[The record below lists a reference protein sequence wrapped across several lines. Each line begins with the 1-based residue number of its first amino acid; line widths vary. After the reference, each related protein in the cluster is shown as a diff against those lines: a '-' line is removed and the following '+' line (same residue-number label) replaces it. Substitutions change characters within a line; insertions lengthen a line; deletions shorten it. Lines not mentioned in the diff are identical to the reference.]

1 MARPASLAASGGVGT
16 GGRIGSAGQL
26 RVDSRCSFPREMKRS
41 RFPFGSQAGQGL
53 GTGSLKVHN
62 EPVTK
67 DTNPGFGKVPKD
79 RE

>member
-1 MARPASLAASGGVGT
+1 MGRPASLAASGGVGT

-26 RVDSRCSFPREMKRS
+26 RVDSRCSLPREMRS
-41 RFPFGSQAGQGL
+41 RFPSDPRAGQGL
-53 GTGSLKVHN
+53 GTGALKVNN

-79 RE
+79 PE